1 MKIKVRNMQSPNGN
15 TIANQF
21 VIYANNGKY
30 FQSYNSIIALIDNN
44 NNIVLDEY
52 YWDYSKTTSKYRNI
66 FLGETT
72 EQTRHQIEIGN
83 YKLKNLN

>member
-1 MKIKVRNMQSPNGN
+1 MKIKVKNMQSPNGN

-30 FQSYNSIIALIDNN
+30 FQSYNSVIAFINNN
-44 NNIVLDEY
+44 NNIVLDEH

-72 EQTRHQIEIGN
+72 EQTKYQIEIGN